1 MKLNKRNKV
10 TIDPKYVLIV
20 IIVLCIVAAI
30 VSFRFEDKMTPVR
43 NAVSSVIS
51 PMQKGVNGIGVFIS
65 GKMDYVHSKHELVN
79 KNKKL
84 MKEISDLNDENQ
96 ILKQDKYEL
105 DNFRKLYKLDEQYA
119 DYPKVAA
126 RVVSSNADN
135 WYSTFVIDKG
145 SKQGIKKN
153 MNVISG
159 SGLVGIVTEVN
170 SSYSRVRSII
180 DDESNVSGTV
190 LKTKDD
196 CIVSGN
202 LTKLSSGTIDISGIS
217 STSKIKDGYEVV
229 TSQISDKYLPGILI
243 GYTKDIAKSSDN
255 LTLSGSLVPAV
266 DFSNLEMVLVVTKV
280 KDSKDL
286 EDIMN

>member
-10 TIDPKYVLIV
+10 TIDPKYILIV
-20 IIVLCIVAAI
+20 IIVLCMIVAI
-30 VSFRFEDKMTPVR
+30 ISFRFEDKMTPIR
-43 NAVSSVIS
+43 NAVSSVVS

-65 GKMDYVHSKHELVN
+65 EKMDYVRSKNELVK

-105 DNFRKLYKLDEQYA
+105 ENFRKLYKLDEQYA

-145 SKQGIKKN
+145 SRQGIKKN

-159 SGLVGIVTEVN
+159 SGLVGIVTDVN
-170 SSYSRVRSII
+170 SSYSKVRAII

-202 LTKLSSGTIDISGIS
+202 LARMNSGTIDISGIS
-217 STSKIKDGYEVV
+217 ASSKIKDGYEVV

-243 GYTKDIAKSSDN
+243 GYTKDLVKDADN
-255 LTLSGSLVPAV
+255 LTLNGSVVPAV
-266 DFSNLEMVLVVTKV
+266 DFSNLEMVLVITKV